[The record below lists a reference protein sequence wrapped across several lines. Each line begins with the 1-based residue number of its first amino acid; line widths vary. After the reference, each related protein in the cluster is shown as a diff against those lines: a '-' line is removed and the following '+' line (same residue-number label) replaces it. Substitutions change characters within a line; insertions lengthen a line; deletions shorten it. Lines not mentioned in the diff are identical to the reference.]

1 MFKVIGKILNFDEN
15 DISSII
21 SEHYKKQRSVRNE
34 VIEMIG
40 YGSICGVF
48 SVDRGHHNGKEYHII
63 TSTGIIFIENEE
75 SRKLVTALIARPQQ
89 IRRYYVDM
97 YGQHS
102 KISNAVQK
110 AMDAAEI
117 NEQHHLCMIEE

>member
-1 MFKVIGKILNFDEN
+1 MFKVIEKVSNLNEKEI
-15 DISSII
+15 DIII
-21 SEHYKKQRSVRNE
+21 SEHYKNQRSVRNE

-40 YGSICGVF
+40 HGSICGVF

-75 SRKLVTALIARPQQ
+75 SKKLVTALIARPKQ
-89 IRRYYVDM
+89 IRRYYVDL
-97 YGQHS
+97 YGYNS
-102 KISNAVQK
+102 KVSNAVQK
-110 AMDAAEI
+110 AMEAAEV